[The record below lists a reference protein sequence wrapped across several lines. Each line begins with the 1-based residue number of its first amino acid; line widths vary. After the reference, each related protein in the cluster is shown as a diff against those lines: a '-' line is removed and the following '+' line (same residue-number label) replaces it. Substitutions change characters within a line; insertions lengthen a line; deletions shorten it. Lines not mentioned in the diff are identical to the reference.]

1 MNREREGQELLVCVG
16 VLVVALLVVVLVM
29 LFGMALGPV
38 ATTCVRMAHL
48 LSLVR

>member
-1 MNREREGQELLVCVG
+1 MSREREGQGLLVCVG
-16 VLVVALLVVVLVM
+16 VLVVALLVVVLIM
-29 LFGMALGPV
+29 LLGMALGPV